1 MELGEKIKELR
12 LKRNWTQ
19 EDLAE
24 SLSVTCQTVSKW
36 ENMITMPDISLL
48 PKLSFLFGVTIDD
61 LFSLSIEQKLNRIES
76 KLDMV
81 DELSIH
87 EFDDIKDFLLLEK
100 ENDNFKYQST
110 SLLAYLYTHRLMSD
124 SKRIRKYAKEA
135 IMMDPDKKDAQWML
149 GKTGEYSCWDWNMSN
164 HTEAIN
170 FYKEVVNKNK
180 DVAHP
185 YWYLIDNLIADHRCD
200 EAEYYVSILEKLKPE
215 SHVVIMAYKAGIKLA
230 RFDEAGADAI
240 IKEMEEKYRGE
251 KFCAFEIAQYYAKNA
266 DYKKAIAYYEE
277 SFLQQKDYRY
287 PRYIDELLAI
297 RDIYNILGDKNKEI
311 DAYNRVIDCLKNEWN
326 SKEEDSQLKDMIAKR
341 DELVNK

>member
-48 PKLSFLFGVTIDD
+48 PKLSEVFGVTIDD

-124 SKRIRKYAKEA
+124 SKKIRKYAKEA
-135 IMMDPDKKDAQWML
+135 IMMEPNKKDTQWML
-149 GKTGEYSCWDWNMSN
+149 GKTGEYYCWDWNMSN

-170 FYKEVVNKNK
+170 FYKEVVDKNK
-180 DVAHP
+180 DVALP
-185 YWYLIDNLIADHRCD
+185 YWYLIDNLIADHRC
-200 EAEYYVSILEKLKPE
+200 
-215 SHVVIMAYKAGIKLA
+215 
-230 RFDEAGADAI
+230 DEAGADAI

-251 KFCAFEIAQYYAKNA
+251 KFCAFEIAQYYAKKA

-287 PRYIDELLAI
+287 PRYIDELLSI

-311 DAYNRVIDCLKNEWN
+311 DAYNRIIDCLKNEWKSN
-326 SKEEDSQLKDMIAKR
+326 EEDPQLKDMINKR
-341 DELVNK
+341 DELMEK